1 MPENSNYSGALYS
14 LNKSLG
20 KNSWNLYNSTNSKT
34 SSKSLSPKSTG
45 KSAYHSRDSGGVFY
59 FINLQDLQGGHN
71 SEFKVLRLQRKQ
83 PKLQPLPQSQKD
95 CNGIANKMVFD
106 VFNRNLYN
114 AASLTNKK
122 KCSVTKSKPK
132 TKKKSAAKK
141 SGQLILSYYQH
152 ANKAR
157 LVDDNCPVSIEASQ
171 QKQEPKIKK
180 QEQKLKSSSLTSDYY
195 NSSQLTVV
203 RKDCGFQP
211 KLCEASSS
219 RIFRM
224 DSFLNNFVPSAK
236 KEDNKGQ
243 ETKKK
248 KDLVSDEFMNT
259 KQHNKKNNFFPNQTL
274 MATCNKIF
282 DICKLTDSGNT
293 GNFFNFTKN
302 NRTELRLFNKSKIR
316 KKIRDNVFSFKR
328 QKKLSPQA
336 LPASNDTTNKLS
348 IMMPCDFEK
357 KEVDSKAAADEVK
370 SINTQSS
377 IYTGVTQSSAYTE
390 LQQLSS
396 NSEIYFNQKITAVES
411 TNTSF
416 CQLNEADKAADC
428 VEDAASALD
437 SDDNEIVGINKSQE
451 VLDLDATI
459 CSPEEEEAKETI
471 YQHFKHQQND
481 EADSK
486 MFEDDE
492 EGVLYSYNHYHVPER
507 KNVELGVTAYKKKL
521 TCEIERTC
529 SDLSDSPKIQYLN
542 IIVHRLPGNLAF
554 DTLSVFA

>member
-20 KNSWNLYNSTNSKT
+20 KNSWNLYNNNSKT
-34 SSKSLSPKSTG
+34 SSKPLSPKSTG

-83 PKLQPLPQSQKD
+83 PKFQPLSQSQKD
-95 CNGIANKMVFD
+95 CGISNKMVFD

-122 KCSVTKSKPK
+122 KCSVTKTKSK
-132 TKKKSAAKK
+132 TKKKSATKK
-141 SGQLILSYYQH
+141 SGQLILSYYQQ

-157 LVDDNCPVSIEASQ
+157 LVDENCADSMETGN
-171 QKQEPKIKK
+171 QKQEPIRK

-224 DSFLNNFVPSAK
+224 DSFLNNFVPSAR
-236 KEDNKGQ
+236 KEDNSH
-243 ETKKK
+243 ETQKK
-248 KDLVSDEFMNT
+248 KDLASDEFMSA
-259 KQHNKKNNFFPNQTL
+259 KQHKKNNFFPNQTL

-282 DICKLTDSGNT
+282 DICKLTDSSNT
-293 GNFFNFTKN
+293 GNFFSFTKN

-336 LPASNDTTNKLS
+336 LPASNDNNKLS
-348 IMMPCDFEK
+348 IMVPCDFDK
-357 KEVDSKAAADEVK
+357 KEVDAKAADEVK

-377 IYTGVTQSSAYTE
+377 IYTGVTQSSTYTE

-411 TNTSF
+411 TNTSL
-416 CQLNEADKAADC
+416 CQLNDDNADDC
-428 VEDAASALD
+428 VEDAAPALHDTD
-437 SDDNEIVGINKSQE
+437 SDDNEIVEINKSQE

-459 CSPEEEEAKETI
+459 CSPEEAEETI
-471 YQHFKHQQND
+471 YQHFEHQQNG
-481 EADSK
+481 EADCK
-486 MFEDDE
+486 MSGEDE
-492 EGVLYSYNHYHVPER
+492 EGVMYSYNHYHVPER
-507 KNVELGVTAYKKKL
+507 KNVENVATTCKKKL
-521 TCEIERTC
+521 TCEVERTR

-542 IIVHRLPGNLAF
+542 IIVHRLPGSLLL
-554 DTLSVFA
+554 TLVFL

>member
-1 MPENSNYSGALYS
+1 MPENINYSGALYS

-20 KNSWNLYNSTNSKT
+20 KNSWNFYNTNNKN
-34 SSKSLSPKSTG
+34 SSNTLSPKSTS
-45 KSAYHSRDSGGVFY
+45 KPAYHSRDSGGVFY
-59 FINLQDLQGGHN
+59 FINLQDLQGDHN

-83 PKLQPLPQSQKD
+83 PKSQPSQSQKD
-95 CNGIANKMVFD
+95 YGVSNKMVFD

-114 AASLTNKK
+114 AASLTNKN
-122 KCSVTKSKPK
+122 KCSVTKTKSK

-141 SGQLILSYYQH
+141 SGQLILSYYQQ

-157 LVDDNCPVSIEASQ
+157 FVDENAVSLETNRQ
-171 QKQEPKIKK
+171 QQEPAKK
-180 QEQKLKSSSLTSDYY
+180 HEQKLKSSSLTSDYY
-195 NSSQLTVV
+195 NSSQLTMV

-224 DSFLNNFVPSAK
+224 DSFLNSFVPTK
-236 KEDNKGQ
+236 KEESSQ

-248 KDLVSDEFMNT
+248 KNLAGDEFMNA
-259 KQHNKKNNFFPNQTL
+259 KQQKKNNFFPNQTL

-293 GNFFNFTKN
+293 GSFFNFTKN
-302 NRTELRLFNKSKIR
+302 NRTELRLFNKAKIR

-336 LPASNDTTNKLS
+336 LPASNTGKLS
-348 IMMPCDFEK
+348 IMVPCESEK
-357 KEVDSKAAADEVK
+357 KTDSTGLDSKSADEVK

-377 IYTGVTQSSAYTE
+377 VYTGVTQSSAYTE

-411 TNTSF
+411 TNASF
-416 CQLNEADKAADC
+416 SQLNDKKGN
-428 VEDAASALD
+428 DAKDASAHDMD
-437 SDDNEIVGINKSQE
+437 SDDNEIAEINKSQE
-451 VLDLDATI
+451 VLDLDVTI
-459 CSPEEEEAKETI
+459 GSPEEAKETP
-471 YQHFKHQQND
+471 YQHFKRQQNND
-481 EADSK
+481 VDPK
-486 MFEDDE
+486 MSEDDE

-507 KNVELGVTAYKKKL
+507 KNMENVPSTCKKKL
-521 TCEIERTC
+521 TCEIERTR

-542 IIVHRLPGNLAF
+542 IIVHRLPGN
-554 DTLSVFA
+554 